1 MHLAARQAAPNTHS
15 DRYSQVA
22 QFILTSVYSVVKWE
36 FMPHVQ
42 RDDVDVFSHVQ
53 LCATPWTVAIRLL
66 CPWVLQARTLKWVA
80 IFFSRDSSDPL
91 IELDSSCTSCIG
103 RRILYH

>member
-36 FMPHVQ
+36 FLPHVQ
-42 RDDVDVFSHVQ
+42 RDDVDVFSVSNS
-53 LCATPWTVAIRLL
+53 V
-66 CPWVLQARTLKWVA
+66 
-80 IFFSRDSSDPL
+80 
-91 IELDSSCTSCIG
+91 
-103 RRILYH
+103 